1 MWFASGMRELCQME
15 YACARQAVCMRTA
28 HTILAPNCRGVGHS
42 ASARPPPQQP
52 HRRRRARDWK
62 KTQRGRAPGLH
73 AHSATVC
80 VAQACANAGTRP
92 PAQRASRKGTG
103 HFPTV
108 LVGYSPRRGGMA
120 IADVLTALLDV
131 LSTHLHNSSPS
142 TAASPTV
149 HQSGEA
155 PCSPV
160 QPAMHT
166 VLPEAGANAPAGVVF
181 REGHVGRSE
190 RPALRSDQRTRLFS
204 ETRML

>member
-1 MWFASGMRELCQME
+1 MK
-15 YACARQAVCMRTA
+15 YACARQGVCMHTTV
-28 HTILAPNCRGVGHS
+28 TILAPNGLG
-42 ASARPPPQQP
+42 AEPPTSARPPPQQP
-52 HRRRRARDWK
+52 HRRRRPRDWK
-62 KTQRGRAPGLH
+62 KTQHWRDCCLH
-73 AHSATVC
+73 ASGAIAC
-80 VAQACANAGTRP
+80 VAHARANASTHP
-92 PAQRASRKGTG
+92 HAQRASRKGTG

-120 IADVLTALLDV
+120 IAAVLTAILDV
-131 LSTHLHNSSPS
+131 LSTPRHNSFPS